1 LQPNEPKNDA
11 PDLHRLCSKPI
22 HFFHQRTIAF
32 AFMNQTLSQKDK
44 TLEPQDVSQFLSVAQ
59 AQNWIQAHI
68 SAIAESED
76 VELKSALGRVLS
88 HDVLS
93 PIDVPAHNN
102 SAMDGYAFDG
112 TQLSKDRSL
121 DLTIIGKAYAGHPY
135 AGEVFPGTCIRIMT
149 GAMMPDSCDTVVPQE
164 LITQTSNSTEA
175 TITIPANQLQQGDNC
190 RLRGEDLQ
198 NGRCAIARG
207 KRIGPAELGLL
218 ASLGMAQVRVQR
230 RLKVAY
236 FSTGDEVRSLDQTL
250 GAGCIY
256 DSNRYTVF
264 GMLSRLDCDVI
275 DMGIIK
281 DNPQA
286 LELALRAACE
296 QADAI
301 ITSGGVSVGEAD
313 YTKQVMA
320 TMGQVDFWTIAMRP
334 GRPLAFGKIHS
345 SDQSAYLFGL
355 PGNPVAAM
363 VSFYFF
369 VKQAL
374 EQLNGAEKN
383 PPLLIPAIS
392 RNAIRKRRGRTE
404 YQRGIAKRNPQGQ
417 LEVVVT
423 GSQGSGILSS
433 MSEANCMIVLHDEQG
448 DIDAGEFL
456 DILPFDGLG

>member
-1 LQPNEPKNDA
+1 
-11 PDLHRLCSKPI
+11 
-22 HFFHQRTIAF
+22 
-32 AFMNQTLSQKDK
+32 
-44 TLEPQDVSQFLSVAQ
+44 
-59 AQNWIQAHI
+59 
-68 SAIAESED
+68 
-76 VELKSALGRVLS
+76 
-88 HDVLS
+88 
-93 PIDVPAHNN
+93 
-102 SAMDGYAFDG
+102 MDGYAFDG
-112 TQLSKDRSL
+112 TQLSKNHSL
-121 DLTIIGKAYAGHPY
+121 ELRIAGNAFAGHPY
-135 AGEVFPGTCIRIMT
+135 TAKVEPSTCIKIMT

-164 LITQTSNSTEA
+164 LITHTTNPTGA

-218 ASLGMAQVRVQR
+218 ASLGIAQVSVQR

-236 FSTGDEVRSLDQTL
+236 FSTGDEVRSLGQTL
-250 GAGCIY
+250 DAGCIY

-264 GMLSRLDCDVI
+264 GMLSRLDCELI
-275 DMGIIK
+275 DFGVIK
-281 DNPQA
+281 DCPEA

-313 YTKQVMA
+313 YTKQVM
-320 TMGQVDFWTIAMRP
+320 TKLGQVDFWTVAMRP

-345 SDQSAYLFGL
+345 NDQSAYLFGL

-374 EQLNGAEKN
+374 EQLIGAEKN

-404 YQRGIAKRNPQGQ
+404 YQRGIAKRNAQGQ

-423 GSQGSGILSS
+423 GSQGSGMLRS
-433 MSEANCMIVLHDEQG
+433 MSEANCMIVLNDEQE
-448 DIDAGEFL
+448 DIDIGGL
-456 DILPFDGLG
+456 VDILLFNGLS

>member
-1 LQPNEPKNDA
+1 
-11 PDLHRLCSKPI
+11 
-22 HFFHQRTIAF
+22 
-32 AFMNQTLSQKDK
+32 MNQIPSKK
-44 TLEPQDVSQFLSVAQ
+44 SNTLEPQNGGQFLSVAQ

-68 SAIAESED
+68 SVISESENVD
-76 VELKSALGRVLS
+76 LKSALGRVLS
-88 HDVLS
+88 QDVLS
-93 PIDVPAHNN
+93 PIDVPSHNN

-112 TQLSKDRSL
+112 AQLSKDHTL
-121 DLTIIGKAYAGHPY
+121 DLRIAGNAFAGHPY
-135 AGEVFPGTCIRIMT
+135 TAPVLPSTCIRIMT

-164 LITQTSNSTEA
+164 LITHTTSSTGT

-218 ASLGMAQVRVQR
+218 ASLGIAQVSVQR

-236 FSTGDEVRSLDQTL
+236 FSTGDEVRSLGQTL
-250 GAGCIY
+250 DAGCIY

-264 GMLSRLDCDVI
+264 GMLSRLDCELI
-275 DMGIIK
+275 DLGIIK
-281 DNPQA
+281 DHPEA
-286 LELALRAACE
+286 LELTLRAACE

-320 TMGQVDFWTIAMRP
+320 TLGQVDFWTIAMRP

-345 SDQSAYLFGL
+345 IDQSAYLFGL
-355 PGNPVAAM
+355 PGNPVAVM

-374 EQLNGAEKN
+374 EQLIGAEKN

-392 RNAIRKRRGRTE
+392 RDAIR
-404 YQRGIAKRNPQGQ
+404 
-417 LEVVVT
+417 
-423 GSQGSGILSS
+423 
-433 MSEANCMIVLHDEQG
+433 
-448 DIDAGEFL
+448 
-456 DILPFDGLG
+456 

>member
-1 LQPNEPKNDA
+1 
-11 PDLHRLCSKPI
+11 
-22 HFFHQRTIAF
+22 
-32 AFMNQTLSQKDK
+32 MNQTLSQKDK
-44 TLEPQDVSQFLSVAQ
+44 TLEPQNGSQYLSVAQ
-59 AQNWIQAHI
+59 AQSWIQAHI
-68 SAIAESED
+68 STISESED
-76 VELKSALGRVLS
+76 VDLKSALGRVLS
-88 HDVLS
+88 QNVLS

-112 TQLSKDRSL
+112 TQLSKNHSL
-121 DLTIIGKAYAGHPY
+121 ELRIAGNAFAGHPY
-135 AGEVFPGTCIRIMT
+135 TAKVEPSTCIKIMT

-164 LITQTSNSTEA
+164 LITHTTNPTGA
-175 TITIPANQLQQGDNC
+175 TITIPANQLQQGNNC

-198 NGRCAIARG
+198 NGRCAVARG

-218 ASLGMAQVRVQR
+218 ASLGIAKVSVQR

-236 FSTGDEVRSLDQTL
+236 FSTGDEVRSLGQTL
-250 GAGCIY
+250 DAGCIY

-264 GMLSRLDCDVI
+264 GMLSRLDCELI
-275 DMGIIK
+275 DLGIIK
-281 DNPQA
+281 DHPEA

-320 TMGQVDFWTIAMRP
+320 TLGQVDFWTIAMRP

-345 SDQSAYLFGL
+345 NDQSAYLFGL

-374 EQLNGAEKN
+374 EQLIGAEKN

-392 RNAIRKRRGRTE
+392 RNAIRKRRERTE
-404 YQRGIAKRNPQGQ
+404 YQRGIAKRNAQGQ

-423 GSQGSGILSS
+423 GSQGSGMLRS
-433 MSEANCMIVLHDEQG
+433 MSEANCMIVLNDEQE
-448 DIDAGEFL
+448 DIDIGGL
-456 DILPFDGLG
+456 VDIVLFHGLS